1 MPVFLVRHAKA
12 GSRSGWDGS
21 DFDRPLSIAGIQQSQ
36 LLIETFS
43 TYSPPAVYSSPYLR
57 CVQTVEPI
65 AAHCGLTVRI
75 EPRLAE
81 ATDFEETLALLNDVE
96 DNAVLCSHGDVIP
109 AAIQALIRRGLE
121 MTTPTDSRKAA
132 VYVLHRDGAHFV
144 SAECFAP
151 PKLQTL

>member
-12 GSRSGWDGS
+12 GSRSKWDGA
-21 DFDRPLSIAGIQQSQ
+21 DHDRPLSIAGIQQSQ
-36 LLIETFS
+36 FLIKTFS
-43 TYSPPAVYSSPYLR
+43 TYSPPAVYSSPFLR
-57 CVQTVEPI
+57 CLQTVEPI
-65 AAHCGLTVRI
+65 SNHCGLTVRI

-81 ATDFEETLALLNDVE
+81 ATDYEETLALLNDVE

-109 AAIQALIRRGLE
+109 ATVQALIRRGLE

-132 VYVLHRDGAHFV
+132 VYVLHRDGAQFV

-151 PKLQTL
+151 PQLQIS